1 MQDSQQKNLQVVIG
15 LGQSGLAAANFLL
28 RQGYQVAV
36 TDGNPQPTL
45 ANQLPEQIQ
54 QRKFGDIDAN
64 LLRQAARIIISPG
77 VPLTQPAVS
86 KAIQAGIPVV
96 SDIQVFHEAL
106 KERDKQTGKKTPIVA
121 ITGSS
126 AKSTVTTLVGI
137 MAKDAGVN
145 AGVGGNIGV
154 PALTLLDDVDME
166 LAVLELSS
174 FQLETVTN
182 LNAQVATILNLSP
195 DHLDRHGDM
204 AGYLKEKQR
213 IFDGVAYAVV
223 NRDDDMTK
231 PENIAET
238 SIKKTISFG
247 SDKPSEGNFGLIA
260 EADGQVF
267 LAFGSQK
274 LMNTNELK
282 IKGQHNQMNALA
294 ALALG
299 HMVQLPIES
308 MLTSL
313 KNFAGLPHRCQF
325 IANVS
330 GVDYFNDSK
339 GTNMG
344 STMAAIKGLGES
356 YTATNP
362 NAKLMLIVGGQGKG
376 QNFAEMAPLVNQY
389 VGLLLCIGEDGQL
402 IQTQLQEAQLKDT
415 VVCKQVGNIETAIK
429 TASEQAKNDDNLM
442 ALLLSPAC
450 ASFDQFG
457 SYVLRGEKFI
467 ELVGALA

>member
-15 LGQSGLAAANFLL
+15 LGQSGLAAVNYLVQ
-28 RQGYQVAV
+28 QGQQVAV
-36 TDGNPQPTL
+36 TDGNPNPSL
-45 ANQLPEQIQ
+45 AAKLPDQTTI
-54 QRKFGDIDAN
+54 RKFGDIDTN
-64 LLRQAARIIISPG
+64 LLLQAARIVISPG
-77 VPLTQPAVS
+77 VPLTQPAVA

-96 SDIQVFHEAL
+96 SDIQLFHEAL
-106 KERDKQTGKKTPIVA
+106 ALKDNQTGKKTPIIA
-121 ITGSS
+121 ITGSN
-126 AKSTVTTLVGI
+126 AKSTVTTLVGM

-145 AGVGGNIGV
+145 VGVGGNIGV
-154 PALTLLDDVDME
+154 PALTLLEDAAME

-204 AGYLKEKQR
+204 AGYRKEKQR
-213 IFDGVAYAVV
+213 IFDGAQAAVV
-223 NRDDDMTK
+223 NRDDALTN
-231 PENIAET
+231 PEHHIN
-238 SIKKTISFG
+238 SCISFG
-247 SDKPSEGNFGLIA
+247 SDEPTDNNFGLLSD
-260 EADGQVF
+260 ADGQVF
-267 LAFGSQK
+267 LAYGKQK
-274 LMNTNELK
+274 LINTNELK

-299 HMVQLPIES
+299 HMVQLPIDS
-308 MLTSL
+308 MLTTL
-313 KNFAGLPHRCQF
+313 KAFAGLTHRCQF

-429 TASEQAKNDDNLM
+429 TASEQAKNDDGQV